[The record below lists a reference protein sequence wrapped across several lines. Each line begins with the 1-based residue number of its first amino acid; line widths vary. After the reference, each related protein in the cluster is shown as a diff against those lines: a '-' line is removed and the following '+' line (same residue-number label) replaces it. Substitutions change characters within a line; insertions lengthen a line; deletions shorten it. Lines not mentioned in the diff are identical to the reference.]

1 MIITAIITFMIQD
14 ISLQEIAFNY
24 QRYHKTEQEGKKKTG
39 TCRSIECKLYS
50 IEPRTAVSAVT

>member
-24 QRYHKTEQEGKKKTG
+24 QRYHKTEQEEKKLERAAALNANYTVL
-39 TCRSIECKLYS
+39 SL
-50 IEPRTAVSAVT
+50 ALL

>member
-24 QRYHKTEQEGKKKTG
+24 QRYHKTEQEGKKTG

-50 IEPRTAVSAVT
+50 IELRTAVSAVT